1 MSRQLEAVQE
11 RRNAKR
17 HLAIVESVEYG
28 LVEAVGRAGGV
39 LDGFAFKDRGVDCLM
54 VIKAEVSGKRM
65 VAFVGSDSL
74 GSLLIKA
81 VKLAGSDRL
90 VWKPD
95 EYGT

>member
-17 HLAIVESVEYG
+17 HRAIVESVEYG

-39 LDGFAFKDRGVDCLM
+39 LDGFAFKDRGADCLL
-54 VIKAEVSGKRM
+54 VIKAEVSGRRM
-65 VAFVGSDSL
+65 VAFVGSDNL

-90 VWKPD
+90 TWKED
-95 EYGT
+95 VYGT

>member
-11 RRNAKR
+11 RRNARR

-28 LVEAVGRAGGV
+28 LIENVGRAGGV
-39 LDGFAFKDRGVDCLM
+39 LDGFAFKDRGGDCLL

-65 VAFVGSDSL
+65 VAFVGSDNL

-81 VKLAGSDRL
+81 AKLAGRDELR
-90 VWKPD
+90 WKAD
-95 EYGT
+95 EYST